1 MRLRSSGLAFYAMLA
16 VLPCPAAD
24 DEGTRLAPVFAHVV
38 DRRLDVPDADQRAY
52 AGLLDDALAQSDLSG
67 PQYVLLIDRSEFVQ
81 AAMPYWMG
89 PDGDFLFIGASP
101 VSTGKPGRFDHFI
114 TPLGVFEHTIANP
127 DFRAEGTK
135 NELGVRGYGRKGMRV
150 FDFGWQTSAKGWG
163 RGGDSIMRL
172 QMHATDPALLENR
185 VGTAQSKGCVRIPAT
200 LNVFLDRYGI
210 LDGDYEA
217 AMAEGQTFWVLRPD
231 RQPTPWSGR
240 YLVVVDSRRTARP
253 DWSPRPPH

>member
-114 TPLGVFEHTIANP
+114 TPLGVLEHTIANP

-135 NELGVRGYGRKGMRV
+135 KKACVFSISAGRLRPKAGAAAA
-150 FDFGWQTSAKGWG
+150 T
-163 RGGDSIMRL
+163 SIMRL